1 MFQRIGAFAAVLT
14 VVLASSAS
22 AAPVTLSKQNPGD
35 TFNGGGKAVVSGI
48 SNRAGSFYAGGFRIT
63 DGTDNFVA
71 WCLDIAHNLS
81 LPSTYDV
88 TTTPFTNANTVLLNS
103 TQLSRIENL
112 FEVNYKTLDI
122 SNTATGNIQSAGFQ
136 LALWELV
143 YETNPELNAA
153 SGIWYATAPA
163 AAIAA
168 ANGFLANLGN
178 AITQNYALTFYQS
191 TGSSQ
196 NLVRVDAIPLPA
208 ALPML
213 ATGLGLLGYLARRR
227 RGKNRAA

>member
-1 MFQRIGAFAAVLT
+1 MSQRIGAFPIALAI
-14 VVLASSAS
+14 VLASSAT
-22 AAPVTLSKQNPGD
+22 AGAVTLDKQNPND
-35 TFNGGGKAVVSGI
+35 TFNGGGKAIVSGI
-48 SNRAGSFYAGGFRIT
+48 SNRAGSFYAGGFRLT

-88 TTTPFTNANTVLLNS
+88 TTTPFTNANTVQLNNS
-103 TQLSRIENL
+103 QLSHIENL
-112 FEVNYKTLDI
+112 FEVNYKTLNLTN
-122 SNTATGNIQSAGFQ
+122 SATGNIQSAGFQ

-143 YETNPELNAA
+143 YETSSQFNAA
-153 SGIWYATAPA
+153 SGIWYATAPKE
-163 AAIAA
+163 AIDA
-168 ANGFLANLGN
+168 ANGFLANLGK

-208 ALPML
+208 ALPMF
-213 ATGLGLLGYLARRR
+213 ATGLGVLGFLARRR
-227 RGKNRAA
+227 RAKKSHA